1 MLCEKYNLLT
11 MYLFSLTQIETSTYA
26 TASQLTVQINLG
38 KKHENIN
45 C

>member
-1 MLCEKYNLLT
+1 
-11 MYLFSLTQIETSTYA
+11 MYLFSLIQIETTIYT
-26 TASQLTVQINLG
+26 TASQLTVQFNLR